1 MSLSDLWPKSFWK
14 PGDKLFGAEGDEGL
28 TPEQQALLKS
38 LESGKN
44 SSPTTQALAAQLRR
58 DWIALGFILVYISMI
73 PIWHYFSGTFAGL
86 V

>member
-1 MSLSDLWPKSFWK
+1 MTVDYTNVLIADCIFAT
-14 PGDKLFGAEGDEGL
+14 LFL
-28 TPEQQALLKS
+28 IIWFIW
-38 LESGKN
+38 
-44 SSPTTQALAAQLRR
+44 LRR